1 MNAQQ
6 DLFDKL
12 GRELFQT
19 ETSAMTQASREAG
32 RLLGTPL
39 ADTLLRLAT
48 HARESLVVL
57 PPSFRDDERRRVG
70 QLPGKIFSMIRQVI
84 VDRLV
89 DRERSY
95 RGTLLGF
102 HHGIDLVRLI
112 LPLPAT
118 QGEFEFQTW
127 CMRWLEVREELVEMA
142 TLQLD
147 WFAMHPK
154 EAVEPGTRPL
164 SLITS

>member
-1 MNAQQ
+1 MNAPQ

-57 PPSFRDDERRRVG
+57 PPSFRADDRRRVG
-70 QLPGKIFSMIRQVI
+70 QIPGRIFSTIRQVI
-84 VDRLV
+84 TDRLV

-102 HHGIDLVRLI
+102 TTASI
-112 LPLPAT
+112 
-118 QGEFEFQTW
+118 W
-127 CMRWLEVREELVEMA
+127 CA
-142 TLQLD
+142 
-147 WFAMHPK
+147 
-154 EAVEPGTRPL
+154 
-164 SLITS
+164 